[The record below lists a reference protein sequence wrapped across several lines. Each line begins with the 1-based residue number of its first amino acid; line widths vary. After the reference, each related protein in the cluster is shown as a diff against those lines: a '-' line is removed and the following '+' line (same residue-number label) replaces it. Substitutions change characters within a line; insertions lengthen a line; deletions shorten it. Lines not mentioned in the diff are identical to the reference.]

1 MKTSARLIL
10 NPLRGKGLDPA
21 LKLAGGGICL
31 NPSAARELFKLC
43 PAAHETPMLQIPAL
57 AAQLGV
63 RNIYLKDERGR
74 LGLGSFKALG
84 AAYAIAKVASQKVA
98 DGLVPR
104 YDKALA
110 GHTYVC
116 ASAGNHGL
124 SMAAGARLFGAR
136 AVVFLSRAV
145 SDGFAQRLREK
156 GAEVIRRGR
165 HYEASMEAAV
175 QAAER
180 EGWQLLSDSSWIGYT
195 EPARDVM
202 EGYLIMGAEAAD
214 QIDQPPSHIFL
225 QAGVGGLAAA
235 CTAAART
242 YWGKSPKICVVEP
255 EYAPALMDSIL
266 AEKAVVSKGPISN
279 MGRLDCKEPSHLA
292 LKFLAAEADAF
303 VTVSDGEA
311 TDAVEILARHGVA
324 TSPSGAAGLAGLVRA
339 TGAAAGLGIDA
350 RARVLVYISEGPENV

>member
-1 MKTSARLIL
+1 
-10 NPLRGKGLDPA
+10 
-21 LKLAGGGICL
+21 
-31 NPSAARELFKLC
+31 
-43 PAAHETPMLQIPAL
+43 
-57 AAQLGV
+57 
-63 RNIYLKDERGR
+63 
-74 LGLGSFKALG
+74 
-84 AAYAIAKVASQKVA
+84 
-98 DGLVPR
+98 
-104 YDKALA
+104 
-110 GHTYVC
+110 
-116 ASAGNHGL
+116 
-124 SMAAGARLFGAR
+124 
-136 AVVFLSRAV
+136 
-145 SDGFAQRLREK
+145 
-156 GAEVIRRGR
+156 
-165 HYEASMEAAV
+165 
-175 QAAER
+175 
-180 EGWQLLSDSSWIGYT
+180 
-195 EPARDVM
+195 
-202 EGYLIMGAEAAD
+202 MGAEAAD
-214 QIDQPPSHIFL
+214 QIVQPPSHIFL

-242 YWGKSPKICVVEP
+242 YWGKLFNLPAISFSKRRRPVLCKSPKIYVVEP